1 LDLVI
6 SQVVVYQVV
15 FISQCPLMASLGS
28 RTGVSSGGSKTPS
41 VVEGDA
47 LYNALRCFV
56 RVAGS
61 TPQLQQQRVA
71 CVATVPYHRL
81 CT

>member
-1 LDLVI
+1 MLTGWIRPVSGLAV
-6 SQVVVYQVV
+6 SQVVIHWVV

-47 LYNALRCFV
+47 LYNAL
-56 RVAGS
+56 
-61 TPQLQQQRVA
+61 
-71 CVATVPYHRL
+71 
-81 CT
+81 